1 MMALMQQL
9 TLCTALLMVA
19 AIVSNNGQF
28 LPGPRYSLDNMP
40 KTGFTCRD
48 KILGGYYADSETQCQ
63 MFHVCV
69 KVAGVGVQDFRFL
82 CPNGTAFDQE
92 AQICADWGDVDCEA
106 ATLYYGSDNFDLY
119 RLGSGFESK
128 RAPFAEEEEA
138 TFHLQRA
145 ETSDARRSKQYIV
158 NQSSKPQQPPSPNQ
172 IPSVQKPSYPQQP
185 QQYFRQPVT
194 PPTTTTTSTTA
205 STTTTTTTTTTTP
218 FTPVEN
224 IFYKTSQAPT
234 KLHQKHT
241 EHKQHQLLLNQQQL
255 LQAQHFRQ
263 LTAAAATATPADR
276 RPAGDELRTTTP
288 SFTNNFARSQQPQQ
302 QPQPQQRQPQTQ
314 QLQQQPQQQR
324 SPQQQQQQQQPQS
337 RPAQHNDFNNDE
349 IFRGSHSSH
358 FYNNRNNGKEDYEE
372 ELYRKSTTTPRS
384 TAAATGANRA
394 SSTQATSRGR
404 NRGRGSVRA
413 HHLNALRNELKPST
427 STTPASVTKQPQQ
440 QQQQQQQ
447 RQPNQQQFNHQ
458 QQLQQQRQQLQQQ
471 QQQQPP
477 PPRQPFQSL
486 QQFPQQQRQQLQPQQ
501 QQQPQQ
507 QRQQLQPQQQQQPQ
521 QQRQQLQ
528 QPQQQP
534 ARQQNTKLQTTT
546 PDDFVDIPKIPNF
559 RQQPTTVLKPQQ
571 SSAQAPSFGQA
582 IVSTPAPFAKQ
593 PAQPQSRGNTLF
605 FNTQQQQQ
613 QLQQVTSS
621 TTQPAPQQRFGG
633 NPPAT
638 NNFKITVSSPQ
649 NDRQPSFSQPQQQF
663 NFNAQTRQQAPIAS
677 TTSASAPVNNPF
689 QFFAALTTTT
699 TVRPRSTFENRA
711 TERSFDEGAVTTPQ
725 ESQRIRPQSRTFNV
739 DPNRLNQFNY
749 NEYQGSRTS
758 TTTTTTSTTTTTT
771 PVPPTT
777 FAPSQANFRQRAPQ
791 QSSFLNPFFSNP
803 STVAPAITTIPPTIV
818 QKAVPKDR
826 YQSIQRSGNEGHTPS
841 TVKKFSTLVPKDQY
855 NPTTFKPNAISKKA
869 LLQFVNQKSV
879 IGLEKSP
886 FTDRVSI
893 TTSTT
898 STSTTTTEKAP
909 APVTTR
915 YPGYIPTIPPVTS
928 TSTTTTTRAPFTTT
942 TTVSNAPPAPNR
954 FFQPPVAKVSNPL
967 TQSPIVVTSAKPE
980 PTQAEI
986 DEDDGQYHPELYE
999 KDFYRNRVK
1008 AKAQA
1013 AAALAQARNT
1023 NGLASLSTSD
1033 EEEIFRTAHSQNIAA
1048 SGNDLILERARQAA
1062 ARINEFFSSSSV
1074 KPTTTARKEQK
1085 DGQLET
1091 VTPKVS
1097 SKQHHHSKDSLG
1109 RTKSSHGAK
1118 GSGSTSNAT
1127 PRPFSKAPTIPP
1139 NATITK
1145 RPPEDDSYDYA
1156 YYDTGSP
1163 DVPEYDIIE
1172 DFGRKRV

>member
-1 MMALMQQL
+1 M
-9 TLCTALLMVA
+9 
-19 AIVSNNGQF
+19 
-28 LPGPRYSLDNMP
+28 
-40 KTGFTCRD
+40 
-48 KILGGYYADSETQCQ
+48 SEIRT
-63 MFHVCV
+63 
-69 KVAGVGVQDFRFL
+69 KVQDFRFL

-205 STTTTTTTTTTTP
+205 STTTTTTTTTTP
-218 FTPVEN
+218 FTP
-224 IFYKTSQAPT
+224 
-234 KLHQKHT
+234 
-241 EHKQHQLLLNQQQL
+241 
-255 LQAQHFRQ
+255 
-263 LTAAAATATPADR
+263 
-276 RPAGDELRTTTP
+276 
-288 SFTNNFARSQQPQQ
+288 
-302 QPQPQQRQPQTQ
+302 
-314 QLQQQPQQQR
+314 
-324 SPQQQQQQQQPQS
+324 
-337 RPAQHNDFNNDE
+337 

-404 NRGRGSVRA
+404 NRG
-413 HHLNALRNELKPST
+413 
-427 STTPASVTKQPQQ
+427 
-440 QQQQQQQ
+440 
-447 RQPNQQQFNHQ
+447 NQ
-458 QQLQQQRQQLQQQ
+458 
-471 QQQQPP
+471 
-477 PPRQPFQSL
+477 
-486 QQFPQQQRQQLQPQQ
+486 
-501 QQQPQQ
+501 
-507 QRQQLQPQQQQQPQ
+507 
-521 QQRQQLQ
+521 
-528 QPQQQP
+528 
-534 ARQQNTKLQTTT
+534 
-546 PDDFVDIPKIPNF
+546 
-559 RQQPTTVLKPQQ
+559 
-571 SSAQAPSFGQA
+571 
-582 IVSTPAPFAKQ
+582 
-593 PAQPQSRGNTLF
+593 
-605 FNTQQQQQ
+605 
-613 QLQQVTSS
+613 
-621 TTQPAPQQRFGG
+621 
-633 NPPAT
+633 PAT
-638 NNFKITVSSPQ
+638 NNFKITVTSPQ
-649 NDRQPSFSQPQQQF
+649 NDRLPSFSHPQQQF
-663 NFNAQTRQQAPIAS
+663 NFNAQPRQQAPIAS

-689 QFFAALTTTT
+689 QFFAAQTTTT
-699 TVRPRSTFENRA
+699 TVRPRSAFENRA
-711 TERSFDEGAVTTPQ
+711 TERSFDESAVTTPQ

-791 QSSFLNPFFSNP
+791 QTSFLNPFFSNP
-803 STVAPAITTIPPTIV
+803 STAAPAITTIPPAIV

-898 STSTTTTEKAP
+898 STTTTTTEKAP

-942 TTVSNAPPAPNR
+942 TTIANAPPAPNR

-1062 ARINEFFSSSSV
+1062 ARINKFFSSSSV

-1091 VTPKVS
+1091 VTPKVP
-1097 SKQHHHSKDSLG
+1097 SKQHHHSKDPSG

-1118 GSGSTSNAT
+1118 GSGSSSNAT
-1127 PRPFSKAPTIPP
+1127 PRPISKAPTIPP

>member
-1 MMALMQQL
+1 LSSRHCARDMMALMQQL

-69 KVAGVGVQDFRFL
+69 KVAGVGPNGRSQETLVTFSVKRLRPVEAMHAAGERVKGRECHEHGIIKGVGLLHQRVQDFRFL

-314 QLQQQPQQQR
+314 QHQQQPQQQR

-404 NRGRGSVRA
+404 NRGRGS
-413 HHLNALRNELKPST
+413 
-427 STTPASVTKQPQQ
+427 
-440 QQQQQQQ
+440 
-447 RQPNQQQFNHQ
+447 
-458 QQLQQQRQQLQQQ
+458 
-471 QQQQPP
+471 
-477 PPRQPFQSL
+477 
-486 QQFPQQQRQQLQPQQ
+486 
-501 QQQPQQ
+501 
-507 QRQQLQPQQQQQPQ
+507 
-521 QQRQQLQ
+521 
-528 QPQQQP
+528 
-534 ARQQNTKLQTTT
+534 
-546 PDDFVDIPKIPNF
+546 
-559 RQQPTTVLKPQQ
+559 PTTVLKPQQ

-663 NFNAQTRQQAPIAS
+663 NFNAQPRQQAPIAS

-739 DPNRLNQFNY
+739 DPSRLNQFNY

-803 STVAPAITTIPPTIV
+803 STVAPAITTIPPAIV

>member
-1 MMALMQQL
+1 MSSRHCARDMMALMQQL

-172 IPSVQKPSYPQQP
+172 IPGVQKPSYPQQP

-205 STTTTTTTTTTTP
+205 STTTTTTTTTTP

-263 LTAAAATATPADR
+263 LTAAAATATPAD
-276 RPAGDELRTTTP
+276 
-288 SFTNNFARSQQPQQ
+288 
-302 QPQPQQRQPQTQ
+302 
-314 QLQQQPQQQR
+314 
-324 SPQQQQQQQQPQS
+324 
-337 RPAQHNDFNNDE
+337 HDE

-404 NRGRGSVRA
+404 NRGRGS
-413 HHLNALRNELKPST
+413 
-427 STTPASVTKQPQQ
+427 
-440 QQQQQQQ
+440 
-447 RQPNQQQFNHQ
+447 
-458 QQLQQQRQQLQQQ
+458 
-471 QQQQPP
+471 
-477 PPRQPFQSL
+477 
-486 QQFPQQQRQQLQPQQ
+486 
-501 QQQPQQ
+501 
-507 QRQQLQPQQQQQPQ
+507 
-521 QQRQQLQ
+521 
-528 QPQQQP
+528 
-534 ARQQNTKLQTTT
+534 
-546 PDDFVDIPKIPNF
+546 
-559 RQQPTTVLKPQQ
+559 PTTVLKPQQ

-638 NNFKITVSSPQ
+638 NNFKITVTSPQ

-663 NFNAQTRQQAPIAS
+663 NFNALPRQQAPIAS

-689 QFFAALTTTT
+689 QFFAAQTTTT
-699 TVRPRSTFENRA
+699 TVRPRSTFDNRA

-803 STVAPAITTIPPTIV
+803 STVAPAITTIPPAIV

-898 STSTTTTEKAP
+898 SSTTTTTTEKAP
-909 APVTTR
+909 APATTR

-1074 KPTTTARKEQK
+1074 KPTTTARKEQ
-1085 DGQLET
+1085 LET

-1097 SKQHHHSKDSLG
+1097 SKQHHHSKDSSG

-1156 YYDTGSP
+1156 YYDSGSP

>member
-1 MMALMQQL
+1 MELMQQL
-9 TLCTALLMVA
+9 TLCTALLMAA

-40 KTGFTCRD
+40 KTSFTCRD

-158 NQSSKPQQPPSPNQ
+158 NQSSKPQQPPSLNQ
-172 IPSVQKPSYPQQP
+172 IPSVQKPAHPQQP

-194 PPTTTTTSTTA
+194 PSTTTTTTSTT
-205 STTTTTTTTTTTP
+205 TTTTTP
-218 FTPVEN
+218 STPAER

-234 KLHQKHT
+234 KLHQKHV

-255 LQAQHFRQ
+255 LQAQHYRQ

-276 RPAGDELRTTTP
+276 RPAVEEIRTTTP
-288 SFTNNFARSQQPQQ
+288 SFGNNFARSQH
-302 QPQPQQRQPQTQ
+302 
-314 QLQQQPQQQR
+314 
-324 SPQQQQQQQQPQS
+324 QQQQQQQRQPQLQQPQQS
-337 RPAQHNDFNNDE
+337 RATQHSDFNNDE

-372 ELYRKSTTTPRS
+372 ELYRKSTTTAR
-384 TAAATGANRA
+384 TTVAAGTNRA
-394 SSTQATSRGR
+394 ASPQAGTRGR

-413 HHLNALRNELKPST
+413 HHLNALRNEIKPST
-427 STTPASVTKQPQQ
+427 STTPVSVTKQ
-440 QQQQQQQ
+440 
-447 RQPNQQQFNHQ
+447 QPNHQQYPHQ
-458 QQLQQQRQQLQQQ
+458 QQLQQQRQVQQQQQLQQQ
-471 QQQQPP
+471 P
-477 PPRQPFQSL
+477 
-486 QQFPQQQRQQLQPQQ
+486 
-501 QQQPQQ
+501 
-507 QRQQLQPQQQQQPQ
+507 
-521 QQRQQLQ
+521 
-528 QPQQQP
+528 
-534 ARQQNTKLQTTT
+534 RQQNTKLQTTT

-571 SSAQAPSFGQA
+571 SPAQVPSFGQA
-582 IVSTPAPFAKQ
+582 IISTPAPFAKQ
-593 PAQPQSRGNTLF
+593 PQVQPQSRGNAQF
-605 FNTQQQQQ
+605 FNQQQQQQ
-613 QLQQVTSS
+613 QLVTSS
-621 TTQPAPQQRFGG
+621 TTQASPQPAQRFGG
-633 NPPAT
+633 NPAPAT
-638 NNFKITVSSPQ
+638 NNFKITVTTPQ
-649 NDRQPSFSQPQQQF
+649 YDRSNNFNQPPQQPF
-663 NFNAQTRQQAPIAS
+663 SFNAQPRQQAPIVS
-677 TTSASAPVNNPF
+677 TTSAAPVNNPF
-689 QFFAALTTTT
+689 QFFASQTTTT
-699 TVRPRSTFENRA
+699 IRPRSTFENRA
-711 TERSFDEGAVTTPQ
+711 TERSFDEASVTTPQ

-749 NEYQGSRTS
+749 NEYQGSRAS

-777 FAPSQANFRQRAPQ
+777 FAPAQQNFRQRAPQ
-791 QSSFLNPFFSNP
+791 QNTFLNPFFNNP
-803 STVAPAITTIPPTIV
+803 ATVAPAITTIPPSIV
-818 QKAVPKDR
+818 QKAVPKER
-826 YQSIQRSGNEGHTPS
+826 YQSISRTGNEGHTPS

-893 TTSTT
+893 TTTT
-898 STSTTTTEKAP
+898 STTEKVPAP
-909 APVTTR
+909 ATTR
-915 YPGYIPTIPPVTS
+915 YPGYIPTVPPVTS
-928 TSTTTTTRAPFTTT
+928 TSTSTTTTTTRAPFTTT
-942 TTVSNAPPAPNR
+942 TAASNTPPPPNR
-954 FFQPPVAKVSNPL
+954 FFQPPIPKSSLL
-967 TQSPIVVTSAKPE
+967 TQSPIVVTSAKPD
-980 PTQAEI
+980 PTEI

-1008 AKAQA
+1008 AKAAA
-1013 AAALAQARNT
+1013 AAALAQARNS

-1074 KPTTTARKEQK
+1074 KPTTTARKDPK
-1085 DGQLET
+1085 DGQPES
-1091 VTPKVS
+1091 VTPKA
-1097 SKQHHHSKDSLG
+1097 KHHKDGS
-1109 RTKSSHGAK
+1109 RTKSSHGTK
-1118 GSGSTSNAT
+1118 GAGSSSNAT

>member
-1 MMALMQQL
+1 MELMQRL
-9 TLCTALLMVA
+9 TLCTALLLA
-19 AIVSNNGQF
+19 AAFVGTDGQF

-128 RAPFAEEEEA
+128 RAPYAEEEEA

-158 NQSSKPQQPPSPNQ
+158 NQSSKPQQPPSLNQ
-172 IPSVQKPSYPQQP
+172 IPSVQKPSHQQQPQQQHQQQQHHHQQQQQ
-185 QQYFRQPVT
+185 QQYFRQPVAT
-194 PPTTTTTSTTA
+194 TTTTTTSTTTA
-205 STTTTTTTTTTTP
+205 APSTAAFPTTTTTTQSTP
-218 FTPVEN
+218 AEH

-234 KLHQKHT
+234 KLHQKHV

-276 RPAGDELRTTTP
+276 RPGVEEIRTTTP
-288 SFTNNFARSQQPQQ
+288 SFSTGNNFARSQQPLQQ
-302 QPQPQQRQPQTQ
+302 QQRQSIP
-314 QLQQQPQQQR
+314 QQPQQ
-324 SPQQQQQQQQPQS
+324 S
-337 RPAQHNDFNNDE
+337 RQAHNDFNNDE

-384 TAAATGANRA
+384 TQAATGTNRG
-394 SSTQATSRGR
+394 SSTAQAGTRGR

-427 STTPASVTKQPQQ
+427 STTPASVAKPQQ
-440 QQQQQQQ
+440 QQQQQQNHH
-447 RQPNQQQFNHQ
+447 PHNHQ
-458 QQLQQQRQQLQQQ
+458 QQLHQQRQQQAQQQ
-471 QQQQPP
+471 QQQQ
-477 PPRQPFQSL
+477 R
-486 QQFPQQQRQQLQPQQ
+486 QQ

-507 QRQQLQPQQQQQPQ
+507 Q
-521 QQRQQLQ
+521 
-528 QPQQQP
+528 
-534 ARQQNTKLQTTT
+534 RQQNTKLQTTT

-571 SSAQAPSFGQA
+571 PAVAALVPSFGQA
-582 IVSTPAPFAKQ
+582 IISTPAPFAKQ
-593 PAQPQSRGNTLF
+593 PVQPLAQSRGNTF
-605 FNTQQQQQ
+605 YNVQQHQP
-613 QLQQVTSS
+613 TTTTTTT
-621 TTQPAPQQRFGG
+621 TTQAPVQQRFGG
-633 NPPAT
+633 NPPAS
-638 NNFKITVSSPQ
+638 NNFKITVTSA
-649 NDRQPSFSQPQQQF
+649 PSFSHSQQPQQQQFSF
-663 NFNAQTRQQAPIAS
+663 NSQPRQQAPAVVS
-677 TTSASAPVNNPF
+677 TTTVAPANNPF
-689 QFFAALTTTT
+689 QFFGAQTTTT
-699 TVRPRSTFENRA
+699 IRPRSTFESRA
-711 TERSFDEGAVTTPQ
+711 TERSFDEAAVTTPQ
-725 ESQRIRPQSRTFNV
+725 EAQRIRPQSRAFNV
-739 DPNRLNQFNY
+739 DPSRLNQFNY

-758 TTTTTTSTTTTTT
+758 TTTTTT

-777 FAPSQANFRQRAPQ
+777 FAPSQSNFRQRVPQ
-791 QSSFLNPFFSNP
+791 QQQNAFLNPFFNAPANNP
-803 STVAPAITTIPPTIV
+803 ATVAPSITTIPPAIV
-818 QKAVPKDR
+818 QKAVPKER
-826 YQSIQRSGNEGHTPS
+826 YQSISRTGNEGHTPS

-893 TTSTT
+893 TTTT
-898 STSTTTTEKAP
+898 TTTTEKAP
-909 APVTTR
+909 APQTTR
-915 YPGYIPTIPPVTS
+915 YPSYIPTVPPVTSTS
-928 TSTTTTTRAPFTTT
+928 TSTTTTTTTTTRPPFTTT
-942 TTVSNAPPAPNR
+942 TTTKPVVSFTPPAPNR
-954 FFQPPVAKVSNPL
+954 FFQPPAPKSALL
-967 TQSPIVVTSAKPE
+967 TQSPIVVTSVKPD
-980 PTQAEI
+980 PTEA

-1008 AKAQA
+1008 AKAAA
-1013 AAALAQARNT
+1013 AAALAQARNS

-1074 KPTTTARKEQK
+1074 KPTTTARKPDQK
-1085 DGQLET
+1085 EPEA
-1091 VTPKVS
+1091 VTPAPAK
-1097 SKQHHHSKDSLG
+1097 HRKDATRS
-1109 RTKSSHGAK
+1109 KSSHGPK
-1118 GSGSTSNAT
+1118 GASNAT

>member
-1 MMALMQQL
+1 MA
-9 TLCTALLMVA
+9 A

-40 KTGFTCRD
+40 KTSFTCRD

-158 NQSSKPQQPPSPNQ
+158 NQSSKPQQPPSLNQ
-172 IPSVQKPSYPQQP
+172 IPSVQKPAHPQQP

-194 PPTTTTTSTTA
+194 PPSTTTTTTT
-205 STTTTTTTTTTTP
+205 STTTTTTTTTP
-218 FTPVEN
+218 STPVEHV
-224 IFYKTSQAPT
+224 FYKTSQAPT
-234 KLHQKHT
+234 KLHQKHV

-255 LQAQHFRQ
+255 LQAQHYRQ

-276 RPAGDELRTTTP
+276 RPTVDEIRTTTP
-288 SFTNNFARSQQPQQ
+288 SFNNNFARSQHQQ
-302 QPQPQQRQPQTQ
+302 QQQQRQPQ
-314 QLQQQPQQQR
+314 LQQPQQ
-324 SPQQQQQQQQPQS
+324 S
-337 RPAQHNDFNNDE
+337 RATQHNEFNNDE

-372 ELYRKSTTTPRS
+372 ELYRKSTTTARS
-384 TAAATGANRA
+384 TVATGTNRAATPQPG
-394 SSTQATSRGR
+394 TRGR

-413 HHLNALRNELKPST
+413 HHLNALRNEIKPST
-427 STTPASVTKQPQQ
+427 STTPVSVTKPQPQQ
-440 QQQQQQQ
+440 PNHQQY
-447 RQPNQQQFNHQ
+447 NHQ
-458 QQLQQQRQQLQQQ
+458 QQLQQQRQQQQ
-471 QQQQPP
+471 QQQQP
-477 PPRQPFQSL
+477 
-486 QQFPQQQRQQLQPQQ
+486 
-501 QQQPQQ
+501 
-507 QRQQLQPQQQQQPQ
+507 
-521 QQRQQLQ
+521 
-528 QPQQQP
+528 
-534 ARQQNTKLQTTT
+534 RQQNTKLQTTT

-571 SSAQAPSFGQA
+571 SSGQVPSFGQA
-582 IVSTPAPFAKQ
+582 IISTPAPFAKQ
-593 PAQPQSRGNTLF
+593 SQVQPQNRGNTQF
-605 FNTQQQQQ
+605 YNAQPQQQQQ
-613 QLQQVTSS
+613 QQQQRQLVTSS
-621 TTQPAPQQRFGG
+621 TTQAAPQAIQRFGG
-633 NPPAT
+633 NPPAS
-638 NNFKITVSSPQ
+638 NNFKITVTTTQ
-649 NDRQPSFSQPQQQF
+649 NDRTNFNQPQQQQQTF
-663 NFNAQTRQQAPIAS
+663 NYNTQPRQQAPIVS
-677 TTSASAPVNNPF
+677 TTSAAPVNNPF
-689 QFFAALTTTT
+689 QFFGSQTTSTI
-699 TVRPRSTFENRA
+699 RPRSPTFENRV
-711 TERSFDEGAVTTPQ
+711 TERSFDEASVTTPQ

-758 TTTTTTSTTTTTT
+758 TTTTTTSTTTT

-777 FAPSQANFRQRAPQ
+777 FAPAQQSFRQRAPQ
-791 QSSFLNPFFSNP
+791 QSSFLSPFFNNP
-803 STVAPAITTIPPTIV
+803 STVAPSITTIPPSIV
-818 QKAVPKDR
+818 QKAVPKER
-826 YQSIQRSGNEGHTPS
+826 YQSISRSGNEGHTPS

-879 IGLEKSP
+879 IGLDKSP

-893 TTSTT
+893 TTTT
-898 STSTTTTEKAP
+898 STTEKAP
-909 APVTTR
+909 APATTR

-928 TSTTTTTRAPFTTT
+928 TSTSTTTTTTTTRAPFTTT
-942 TTVSNAPPAPNR
+942 TTAPTSNTPPPPNR
-954 FFQPPVAKVSNPL
+954 FFQPPIPKSNLL
-967 TQSPIVVTSAKPE
+967 TQSPIVVTSAKPD
-980 PTQAEI
+980 PTEI

-1008 AKAQA
+1008 AKAAA
-1013 AAALAQARNT
+1013 AAALAQARNS

-1074 KPTTTARKEQK
+1074 KPTTARKDSK
-1085 DGQLET
+1085 DGQAES
-1091 VTPKVS
+1091 VTPKT
-1097 SKQHHHSKDSLG
+1097 KPHKDSS

-1118 GSGSTSNAT
+1118 GTGSSSSNAT

>member
-1 MMALMQQL
+1 
-9 TLCTALLMVA
+9 MVA

-69 KVAGVGVQDFRFL
+69 KVAGVGPNGRSQETLVTFSVKRLRPVEAMHAAGERVEGQECHEHGIIRGWVQDFRFL

-205 STTTTTTTTTTTP
+205 STTTTTTTTTTP
-218 FTPVEN
+218 FTP
-224 IFYKTSQAPT
+224 
-234 KLHQKHT
+234 
-241 EHKQHQLLLNQQQL
+241 
-255 LQAQHFRQ
+255 
-263 LTAAAATATPADR
+263 
-276 RPAGDELRTTTP
+276 
-288 SFTNNFARSQQPQQ
+288 
-302 QPQPQQRQPQTQ
+302 
-314 QLQQQPQQQR
+314 
-324 SPQQQQQQQQPQS
+324 
-337 RPAQHNDFNNDE
+337 

-358 FYNNRNNGKEDYEE
+358 FYNNRNNGRLRGGAVQEVDNDT
-372 ELYRKSTTTPRS
+372 SIDGGGDRS
-384 TAAATGANRA
+384 EPCLIDSGN
-394 SSTQATSRGR
+394 
-404 NRGRGSVRA
+404 
-413 HHLNALRNELKPST
+413 
-427 STTPASVTKQPQQ
+427 
-440 QQQQQQQ
+440 
-447 RQPNQQQFNHQ
+447 
-458 QQLQQQRQQLQQQ
+458 
-471 QQQQPP
+471 
-477 PPRQPFQSL
+477 
-486 QQFPQQQRQQLQPQQ
+486 
-501 QQQPQQ
+501 
-507 QRQQLQPQQQQQPQ
+507 
-521 QQRQQLQ
+521 
-528 QPQQQP
+528 
-534 ARQQNTKLQTTT
+534 
-546 PDDFVDIPKIPNF
+546 
-559 RQQPTTVLKPQQ
+559 

-621 TTQPAPQQRFGG
+621 TTQPAPQQRFAG
-633 NPPAT
+633 NQPAT
-638 NNFKITVSSPQ
+638 NNFKITVTSPQ
-649 NDRQPSFSQPQQQF
+649 NDRLPSFSHPQQQF
-663 NFNAQTRQQAPIAS
+663 NFNAQPRQQAPIAS

-689 QFFAALTTTT
+689 QFFAAQTTTT
-699 TVRPRSTFENRA
+699 TVRPRSAFENRA
-711 TERSFDEGAVTTPQ
+711 TERSFDESAVTTPQ

-791 QSSFLNPFFSNP
+791 QTSFLNPFFSNP
-803 STVAPAITTIPPTIV
+803 STAAPAITTIPPAIV

-898 STSTTTTEKAP
+898 STTTTTTEKAP

-942 TTVSNAPPAPNR
+942 TTIANAPPAPNR

-1062 ARINEFFSSSSV
+1062 ARINKFFSSSSV

-1091 VTPKVS
+1091 VTPKVP
-1097 SKQHHHSKDSLG
+1097 SKQHHHSKDPSG

-1118 GSGSTSNAT
+1118 GSGSSSNAT
-1127 PRPFSKAPTIPP
+1127 PRPISKAPTIPP

>member
-1 MMALMQQL
+1 MA
-9 TLCTALLMVA
+9 A

-40 KTGFTCRD
+40 KTSFTCRD

-128 RAPFAEEEEA
+128 RAPYAEEEEA

-194 PPTTTTTSTTA
+194 PPSTTTTSTTA
-205 STTTTTTTTTTTP
+205 STTTTTTTTAP
-218 FTPVEN
+218 STPVEH

-255 LQAQHFRQ
+255 LQAQHYRQ

-276 RPAGDELRTTTP
+276 RPTGDEIRTTTP
-288 SFTNNFARSQQPQQ
+288 SFANSFARSQPQQ
-302 QPQPQQRQPQTQ
+302 QQQSQPQQRQPPQ
-314 QLQQQPQQQR
+314 QQQPQQQR
-324 SPQQQQQQQQPQS
+324 QQPQQS

-384 TAAATGANRA
+384 VAAGTNRG
-394 SSTQATSRGR
+394 SSTHATSRGR

-427 STTPASVTKQPQQ
+427 STTPVSVTKAPQQ
-440 QQQQQQQ
+440 QQQQQQPQ
-447 RQPNQQQFNHQ
+447 RQSNQQQFGHQ
-458 QQLQQQRQQLQQQ
+458 QQLQQQRQPVQQQPQLQQQ
-471 QQQQPP
+471 
-477 PPRQPFQSL
+477 RQPV
-486 QQFPQQQRQQLQPQQ
+486 
-501 QQQPQQ
+501 QQQPQLQ
-507 QRQQLQPQQQQQPQ
+507 QARQPIQQYPQQVP
-521 QQRQQLQ
+521 
-528 QPQQQP
+528 
-534 ARQQNTKLQTTT
+534 RQQNTKLQTTT

-571 SSAQAPSFGQA
+571 SSAQVPSFGQA
-582 IVSTPAPFAKQ
+582 IISTPAPFAKL
-593 PAQPQSRGNTLF
+593 PVQPQSRGNTLF

-613 QLQQVTSS
+613 QLTSS
-621 TTQPAPQQRFGG
+621 TTQSAPQQAQRSGG
-633 NPPAT
+633 NPPA
-638 NNFKITVSSPQ
+638 NSNFKITVTSPQ
-649 NDRQPSFSQPQQQF
+649 NDRPSLNQPQQQQFSF
-663 NFNAQTRQQAPIAS
+663 NSQPRQQAPIVS

-689 QFFAALTTTT
+689 QFFAAQTTTT
-699 TVRPRSTFENRA
+699 TVRPRNAFESRA
-711 TERSFDEGAVTTPQ
+711 TERSFDEAAVTTPQ

-739 DPNRLNQFNY
+739 DPSRLNQFNY

-771 PVPPTT
+771 TPVPPTT
-777 FAPSQANFRQRAPQ
+777 FAPAQQNFRQRAPQ
-791 QSSFLNPFFSNP
+791 QNAFVNPFFVNGP
-803 STVAPAITTIPPTIV
+803 STAAPAAITTIPPSIV

-826 YQSIQRSGNEGHTPS
+826 YQSIQRTGSEGHTPS

-893 TTSTT
+893 TT
-898 STSTTTTEKAP
+898 TTTEKAP
-909 APVTTR
+909 APATTR

-928 TSTTTTTRAPFTTT
+928 TSTTTTTTTTTRAPFTTS
-942 TTVSNAPPAPNR
+942 TTVSSNTPPPPNR
-954 FFQPPVAKVSNPL
+954 FFQPPVPKSNPL
-967 TQSPIVVTSAKPE
+967 TQSPIVVTSAKPT
-980 PTQAEI
+980 PTEI

-1013 AAALAQARNT
+1013 AAALAQARNS

-1074 KPTTTARKEQK
+1074 KPTTARKEPK
-1085 DGQLET
+1085 DGQPEP
-1091 VTPKVS
+1091 VTPKT
-1097 SKQHHHSKDSLG
+1097 KHHQHQKDSSS
-1109 RTKSSHGAK
+1109 RAKSAHGAK
-1118 GSGSTSNAT
+1118 GTSNAT

>member
-1 MMALMQQL
+1 MELMQQL
-9 TLCTALLMVA
+9 TLCTALLMAA

-40 KTGFTCRD
+40 KTSFTCRD

-158 NQSSKPQQPPSPNQ
+158 NQSSKPQQPPSLNQ
-172 IPSVQKPSYPQQP
+172 IPSVQKPAHPQQP
-185 QQYFRQPVT
+185 QQYFRQPVA
-194 PPTTTTTSTTA
+194 PSTTTTTT
-205 STTTTTTTTTTTP
+205 STTTTTTTTTP
-218 FTPVEN
+218 STPVEH

-234 KLHQKHT
+234 KLHQKHV

-255 LQAQHFRQ
+255 LQAQHYRQ

-276 RPAGDELRTTTP
+276 RPSVDEIRTTTP
-288 SFTNNFARSQQPQQ
+288 SFTNNFARSQHQQ
-302 QPQPQQRQPQTQ
+302 
-314 QLQQQPQQQR
+314 
-324 SPQQQQQQQQPQS
+324 PQQQQQQRQPQLQQPQQS
-337 RPAQHNDFNNDE
+337 RATQHNDFNNDE

-372 ELYRKSTTTPRS
+372 ELYRKSTTTARS
-384 TAAATGANRA
+384 TVAAGTNRA
-394 SSTQATSRGR
+394 GSSQAGTRGR

-413 HHLNALRNELKPST
+413 HHLNALRNEIKPST
-427 STTPASVTKQPQQ
+427 STTPASVTKAQQ
-440 QQQQQQQ
+440 L
-447 RQPNQQQFNHQ
+447 QPNHQQYNHQ
-458 QQLQQQRQQLQQQ
+458 QQLQQQRQQQY
-471 QQQQPP
+471 
-477 PPRQPFQSL
+477 
-486 QQFPQQQRQQLQPQQ
+486 

-507 QRQQLQPQQQQQPQ
+507 QQP
-521 QQRQQLQ
+521 
-528 QPQQQP
+528 
-534 ARQQNTKLQTTT
+534 RQQNTKLQTTT

-571 SSAQAPSFGQA
+571 SSAQVPSFGQA
-582 IVSTPAPFAKQ
+582 IISTPAPFAKQ
-593 PAQPQSRGNTLF
+593 PQVQPQNRGNAQF
-605 FNTQQQQQ
+605 FNTHQQQQ
-613 QLQQVTSS
+613 QLVTSS
-621 TTQPAPQQRFGG
+621 TTQASPQPAQRFGG

-638 NNFKITVSSPQ
+638 NNFKITVTTPQ
-649 NDRQPSFSQPQQQF
+649 YDRNNFNQPQQQSF
-663 NFNAQTRQQAPIAS
+663 NFNGQPRQQAPIVS
-677 TTSASAPVNNPF
+677 TTSAAPVNNPF
-689 QFFAALTTTT
+689 QFFGAQTTTT
-699 TVRPRSTFENRA
+699 TIRPRSTFENRA
-711 TERSFDEGAVTTPQ
+711 TERSFDDASVTTPQ

-758 TTTTTTSTTTTTT
+758 TTTTT

-777 FAPSQANFRQRAPQ
+777 FAPAQQNFRQRAPQ
-791 QSSFLNPFFSNP
+791 QNSFLNPFFSNP
-803 STVAPAITTIPPTIV
+803 STVAPSITTIPPSIV
-818 QKAVPKDR
+818 QKAVPKER
-826 YQSIQRSGNEGHTPS
+826 YQSISRSGNEGHTPS

-879 IGLEKSP
+879 IGLDKSP

-893 TTSTT
+893 TTTT
-898 STSTTTTEKAP
+898 STTEKAP
-909 APVTTR
+909 APATTR

-928 TSTTTTTRAPFTTT
+928 TSTSTTTTTTRAPFTSTT
-942 TTVSNAPPAPNR
+942 TTNTPPPPNR
-954 FFQPPVAKVSNPL
+954 FFQPPISKSNLL
-967 TQSPIVVTSAKPE
+967 TQSPIVVTSAKPD
-980 PTQAEI
+980 PTEI

-1008 AKAQA
+1008 AKAAA
-1013 AAALAQARNT
+1013 AAALAQARNS

-1074 KPTTTARKEQK
+1074 KPTTARKDQK
-1085 DGQLET
+1085 DGQPEP
-1091 VTPKVS
+1091 VTPKT
-1097 SKQHHHSKDSLG
+1097 KPHKDTG

-1118 GSGSTSNAT
+1118 GTSSSSNAT